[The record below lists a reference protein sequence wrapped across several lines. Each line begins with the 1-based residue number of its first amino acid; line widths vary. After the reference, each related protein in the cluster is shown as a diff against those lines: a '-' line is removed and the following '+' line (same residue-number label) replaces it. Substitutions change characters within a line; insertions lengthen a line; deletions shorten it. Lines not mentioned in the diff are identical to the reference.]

1 MDLSYNQQRVE
12 ALRTTVTSLA
22 IGTNYEKQ
30 MYSAALNPN
39 VDVLRKQEKMYD
51 EKKKTRYHPLTLCID
66 LATDFDEYNRNLE
79 VNFQRLKIVFCQCV
93 RIPTTA
99 LLMEKIK
106 RGSTL
111 VYCVVIPPH
120 GHTVAEQLVVND
132 NRQICNAMSSGL
144 QTHVKSVSLGHFMN
158 E

>member
-1 MDLSYNQQRVE
+1 
-12 ALRTTVTSLA
+12 
-22 IGTNYEKQ
+22 
-30 MYSAALNPN
+30 
-39 VDVLRKQEKMYD
+39 
-51 EKKKTRYHPLTLCID
+51 HPLTLCID

-158 E
+158 ENENVREAKMNEKWNRVYMNAALPCAHAVYWSGCLDRGGKPYFFPAGV